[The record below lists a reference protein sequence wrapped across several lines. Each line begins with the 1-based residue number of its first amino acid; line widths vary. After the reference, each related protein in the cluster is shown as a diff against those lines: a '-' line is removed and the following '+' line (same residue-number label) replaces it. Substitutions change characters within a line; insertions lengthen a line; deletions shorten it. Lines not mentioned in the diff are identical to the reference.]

1 MLGIID
7 ICVASVPIIDFTKQ
21 NSIID
26 MNEWLKTVC
35 ISRRSKTEIHTYEG
49 QSVRTARQFDRSVNN
64 RTKSNILYQLEIVKT
79 FLLESPR

>member
-49 QSVRTARQFDRSVNN
+49 QSVRTARQIDRSVNN